1 MSLANLEKM
10 SAGEKL
16 ALLMKG
22 VSNLFIKSYQVVANV
37 LLLLLQVEPDN
48 FADCFE
54 KYATPF
60 LHRQEGHHLGTSE
73 QLLTDYLCVVARD
86 DLRPC
91 LYVFKTAHTK
101 VICCV
106 LLVFLIVPPTGVVSL

>member
-1 MSLANLEKM
+1 M
-10 SAGEKL
+10 
-16 ALLMKG
+16 
-22 VSNLFIKSYQVVANV
+22 
-37 LLLLLQVEPDN
+37 EPDS

-60 LHRQEGHHLGTSE
+60 LQRQESHYLGISE
-73 QLLTDYLCVVARD
+73 QLLTDYLCVVAKD

-101 VICCV
+101 VICYV
-106 LLVFLIVPPTGVVSL
+106 LLIFLIVPPIGVVYTVVTIGYHR